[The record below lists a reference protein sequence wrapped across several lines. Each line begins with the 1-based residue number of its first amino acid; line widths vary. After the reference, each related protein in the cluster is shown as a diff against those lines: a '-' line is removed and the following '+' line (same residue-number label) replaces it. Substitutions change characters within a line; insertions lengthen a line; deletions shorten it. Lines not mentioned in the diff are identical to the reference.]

1 MTVNTSDKDSLGKG
15 QLSKKLLVKD
25 RILSKITF
33 TTSSNHQRPTDQN
46 RNGDI
51 LMVQQ
56 QSELTMVKEPDKP
69 LGGKQRSYQRWLD
82 KIIYKTEMKFW
93 AVLGSQGC
101 REY

>member
-33 TTSSNHQRPTDQN
+33 TTSSNHQRPT
-46 RNGDI
+46 NGDI

-69 LGGKQRSYQRWLD
+69 LGGKLS
-82 KIIYKTEMKFW
+82 KNP
-93 AVLGSQGC
+93 V
-101 REY
+101 